1 MNWDGNNMGI
11 EKLIKKQPFKN
22 KSIIIS
28 GGSKGI
34 GKETAKLI
42 ARLGGNVCIIARD
55 MDALNETANEIKNI
69 IQGKDQFVE
78 IISCD
83 LTDMDKLKPLL
94 TSFIEKHGVP
104 DYLINNVGFAYPQYV
119 EELTVDDYHDAMNVN
134 FFGQLHPTM
143 ILLPYFM
150 EAKKGHICNVSSFLG
165 IMGMMG
171 YAAYTPSKYAIA
183 GWSEVLRNE
192 LKPHNIMVSV
202 LYPMEPQTPGF
213 DKENEAKPEECA
225 IMSES
230 GGINTAEEVA
240 ETWVKGILKNKFQ
253 VIPGKG
259 KWISRIKRLLPG
271 VVYSSIDGDYKK
283 AREKLGK

>member
-1 MNWDGNNMGI
+1 MGI
-11 EKLIKKQPFKN
+11 KKLLKKQPFKN
-22 KSIIIS
+22 KSAIIT

-42 ARLGGNVCIIARD
+42 ARLGGSVCIIARKL
-55 MDALNETANEIKNI
+55 DALNETAEEIKQF
-69 IQGKDQFVE
+69 IQDKDQFVDV
-78 IISCD
+78 ISVD
-83 LTDMDKLKPLL
+83 LTDLEKLRPLL
-94 TSFIEKHGVP
+94 IQYIEKHGVP

-119 EELTVDDYHDAMNVN
+119 EKLTINDYHDAMNVN

-150 EAKKGHICNVSSFLG
+150 EAKKGHVCNVSSFLG
-165 IMGMMG
+165 LMGLMG
-171 YAAYTPSKYAIA
+171 YAAYTPSKFAIA

-192 LKPHNIMVSV
+192 LKPHGINISV
-202 LYPMEPQTPGF
+202 LFPVDTQTPGF
-213 DKENEAKPEECA
+213 DKENEMKPEECA

-259 KWISRIKRLLPG
+259 SMISKIKRLFPWL
-271 VVYSSIDGDYKK
+271 VYSSIDGDYKK